1 MYNLLSMN
9 DKPIKINKMSKIIV
23 SLITLLFISCGSERY
38 TYNDSI
44 IIKSTKNFQSSDLK
58 KINGLIQNIN
68 KEEFRDK
75 LLTQFPYALTDY
87 TNKIHLQVKS
97 VNKTFGINRLFK
109 KTIMSR
115 ISVIVM
121 VKMNYDNSK
130 EKQANQIVSY
140 YKELVTSELNR
151 NGIITGN

>member
-1 MYNLLSMN
+1 MN
-9 DKPIKINKMSKIIV
+9 KVIV
-23 SLITLLFISCGSERY
+23 SLIILLLTSCGSKRY

-44 IIKSTKNFQSSDLK
+44 IIKSTKEFQSLDLK
-58 KINGLIQNIN
+58 KINGLIQNIK

-75 LLTQFPYALTDY
+75 LLAQFPDALTDY
-87 TNKIHLQVKS
+87 TDRIHLQVKS
-97 VNKTFGINRLFK
+97 IKKTFGINWLFK
-109 KTIMSR
+109 KKIMSK

-121 VKMNYDNSK
+121 LQMNYDNSK

-140 YKELVTSELNR
+140 YKELVTAELNR

>member
-1 MYNLLSMN
+1 MN
-9 DKPIKINKMSKIIV
+9 YKTIKINKMNKVIV
-23 SLITLLFISCGSERY
+23 SLIILLLTSCGSKRY

-44 IIKSTKNFQSSDLK
+44 IIKSTKEFQSLDLK
-58 KINGLIQNIN
+58 KINGLIQNIK

-75 LLTQFPYALTDY
+75 LLAQFPDALTDY
-87 TNKIHLQVKS
+87 TGK
-97 VNKTFGINRLFK
+97 
-109 KTIMSR
+109 

-121 VKMNYDNSK
+121 LQMNYDNSK

-140 YKELVTSELNR
+140 YKELVTAELNR

>member
-1 MYNLLSMN
+1 MN
-9 DKPIKINKMSKIIV
+9 KVIV
-23 SLITLLFISCGSERY
+23 SLIILLLTSCGSERY

-44 IIKSTKNFQSSDLK
+44 IIKSTKEFQSLDLK

-75 LLTQFPYALTDY
+75 LLAQFPDALTDY
-87 TNKIHLQVKS
+87 TDRIHLQVKS
-97 VNKTFGINRLFK
+97 IKKTFGINWLFK
-109 KTIMSR
+109 KTIMSK
-115 ISVIVM
+115 ISVIIM
-121 VKMNYDNSK
+121 LQMNYDNSK

-140 YKELVTSELNR
+140 YKELVTAELNR

>member
-1 MYNLLSMN
+1 MN
-9 DKPIKINKMSKIIV
+9 KIII
-23 SLITLLFISCGSERY
+23 SLITLLLISCGSERY

-44 IIKSTKNFQSSDLK
+44 IIKSTRDFQSSDLK
-58 KINGLIQNIN
+58 KISRLIQNIN
-68 KEEFRDK
+68 KEEFKDK
-75 LLTQFPYALTDY
+75 LLTQFPDALTDY
-87 TNKIHLQVKS
+87 TDKIHLQVKS
-97 VNKTFGINRLFK
+97 INKTFGVNWLFK
-109 KTIMSR
+109 KTIISK

-140 YKELVTSELNR
+140 YKELVTAELNR